1 MADPQQ
7 QFDGA
12 DLAQKA
18 VEANTSPRYRRLENL
33 ERWVDGTQYR
43 GLSSWWD
50 DRDPL
55 WDRAPCIVYPVVQ
68 IAIQSNTD
76 LVLGEGRFP
85 SFSAKPDENE
95 GGETNGSDEQAS
107 EAIDRYINEYHRL
120 CRFRAHCR
128 DAFSAAQGCGTA
140 VAIHGARDGR
150 PFADLI
156 PAKWGTPE
164 LGNHG
169 EALSLEI
176 RYPYVEEYRQQ
187 NGRWAVR
194 AKLYRRIIDAER
206 DITFLPAD
214 ASTSGV
220 EPDWKSDPSRSGNH
234 GLGFCPVIWY
244 PFMRGCV
251 PVNVIDGKAIHA
263 ALLDEIRG
271 HDIAVSQR
279 HRCALLSEGQ
289 IVEIGVN
296 PGENPTDVG
305 RTPRIAQAQDGTPTQ
320 YRNVGA
326 EQAARKKGTGY
337 VWQYSNELTKVE
349 WIGPPVSSFD
359 CQDKNARDLRTKIMQ
374 ALAVV
379 LLDHEGIEGIRQLS
393 GKALEAIKQAQID
406 RCDQFRDD
414 VRDGFLLPSVDMQLR
429 ISQKLGASLQVPGID
444 KMIPALKKFSAP
456 EPKGPIRAVG

>member
-1 MADPQQ
+1 MSDPQ

-18 VEANTSPRYRRLENL
+18 IDANTSPRYKRLENL
-33 ERWVDGTQYR
+33 ERWVEGTQYR
-43 GLSSWWD
+43 NLKSWWD

-85 SFSAKPDENE
+85 TFSTKPDENE
-95 GGETNGSDEQAS
+95 GDEDSGTDEQAS
-107 EAIDRYINEYHRL
+107 EDIDRYINEYHRL

-140 VAIHGARDGR
+140 VAIHGARDGK

-156 PAKWGTPE
+156 PAKWATPE

-169 EALSLEI
+169 ETLSLEI

-187 NGRWAVR
+187 SGKWAVR
-194 AKLYRRIIDAER
+194 AKLYRRIIDAAR
-206 DITFLPAD
+206 DVTFLPAD
-214 ASTSGV
+214 ANANGI
-220 EPDWKSDPSRSGNH
+220 EPDWRVDSARSGNH

-263 ALLDEIRG
+263 TLLEEIRA

-289 IVEIGVN
+289 IVEIGVD
-296 PGENPTDVG
+296 PGNNPTEVG
-305 RTPRIAQAQDGTPTQ
+305 RTPKMAVAQDGSPTP

-326 EQAARKKGTGY
+326 EQTARKKGPTY
-337 VWQYSNELTKVE
+337 PWQYSDPATKVE
-349 WIGPPVSSFD
+349 WLGPPTSGYD
-359 CQDKNARDLRTKIMQ
+359 AQDKNARDLRTKLMQ

-379 LLDHEGIEGIRQLS
+379 LLDHESMDGIRQLS

-444 KMIPALKKFSAP
+444 KMIPALKKFSQP
-456 EPKGPIRAVG
+456 EPKDPIRAVG